1 MIKIGETIINPKYI
15 VYIDLDVKN
24 GVDWPEVNIILNTSD
39 GQVDAHGRR
48 QVDAHGRLRTKRL
61 VYEGARAIE
70 VRDWLLKE
78 WHFEMAME

>member
-15 VYIDLDVKN
+15 VFIDLDVDN

-39 GQVDAHGRR
+39 GRVDGHGQPRI
-48 QVDAHGRLRTKRL
+48 KML

-70 VRDWLLKE
+70 VRNWLLKE
-78 WHFEMAME
+78 WHFEMEMD